1 MSIKNAHHIC
11 YSSSNIRSYF
21 KNIWLIRS
29 FEVEER
35 KGRIY
40 FKVDNDEMILR
51 HSRFTIII
59 TSKDYK
65 FFECTFVY
73 YYSKD

>member
-1 MSIKNAHHIC
+1 MHTTFVILPLIFAVILK
-11 YSSSNIRSYF
+11 
-21 KNIWLIRS
+21 IWLIRS